1 MLAKDDVT
9 KGRGSAGRDPIA
21 NRTEA
26 DSAYKEILGD
36 LAWRRLHPEIR
47 ERFSQKPVSGAVT
60 GYAGIMHIVE
70 LSFMGWLFAQFCR
83 LIGTPLA
90 PYRGSNVPMDIHLER
105 DPELGGVAWTRVYRF
120 TGRKAF
126 DVRSTK
132 SRSGDRELTEHI
144 GRGFSMRLGLS
155 ERNGDLYFV
164 SRAYEVEVFGLRIR
178 IPHLLTPGTTTVT
191 HEQISGDLFRFT
203 LSVVHPIF
211 GRTIYQDGYFE

>member
-1 MLAKDDVT
+1 MLAKNDVT
-9 KGRGSAGRDPIA
+9 ANRVSPVRDTA
-21 NRTEA
+21 ASRTEA
-26 DSAYKEILGD
+26 DSTYKDILGD

-47 ERFSQKPVSGAVT
+47 TRFSQKPAPGAVT
-60 GYAGIMHIVE
+60 RYAGSMYIVE

-90 PYRGSNVPMDIHLER
+90 PYRDRNVPMDIRLER
-105 DPELGGVAWTRVYRF
+105 DPKLGGVSWTRVYRF
-120 TGRKAF
+120 PERKAL

-132 SRSGDRELTEHI
+132 TRSGDRELTEHI

-164 SRAYEVEVFGLRIR
+164 SHGYDVEILGRTLR
-178 IPHLLTPGTTTVT
+178 IPHLLTPGTTTVS

-203 LSVVHPIF
+203 LSVVHPVF

>member
-9 KGRGSAGRDPIA
+9 ASDGSAGRNLAA
-21 NRTEA
+21 NGTEA
-26 DSAYKEILGD
+26 DSTYKDLLGD

-47 ERFSQKPVSGAVT
+47 ARFSQKPAPGAATHYV
-60 GYAGIMHIVE
+60 GIMHIVE

-90 PYRGSNVPMDIHLER
+90 PHRGSNVPMDIHLER
-105 DPELGGVAWTRVYRF
+105 DPELGGVSWTRVYRF
-120 TGRKAF
+120 AGRKAL

-132 SRSGDRELTEHI
+132 TRSGARELTEHI
-144 GRGFSMRLGLS
+144 GRGFSMRLCLS
-155 ERNGDLYFV
+155 ERGGDLYFV
-164 SRAYEVEVFGLRIR
+164 SRAYEVEALGLKIR
-178 IPHLLTPGTTTVT
+178 IPPLLTPGTTTVS

-203 LSVVHPIF
+203 LSVVHPVF